1 MATLKGTFHINDL
14 FPVFALAERRGLV
27 DPLNHFSY
35 LYSFEAGDRVT
46 QVCHVFQHLQ
56 LRYTQ
61 LVWDKLGSTKAD
73 YRSLS
78 TWKD

>member
-1 MATLKGTFHINDL
+1 MAILKNRFHINAR
-14 FPVFALAERRGLV
+14 FPIFALAETRGLV

-35 LYSFEAGDRVT
+35 LYSFEAGDRVK
-46 QVCHVFQHLQ
+46 HVFQHLE